1 MDPTFTFIEDINKEL
16 KDVPPDSII
25 SRTIH
30 KDENL
35 KVVLFGFAP
44 GQELSEH
51 TAAVPAVLHIL
62 DGGARLT
69 LGKVTKDAAGGS
81 WSWIPANMPHSIFA
95 DTQVIMLL
103 LLLKN

>member
-16 KDVPPDSII
+16 IDVPPDSII

-62 DGGARLT
+62 DGSARLT
-69 LGKVTKDAAGGS
+69 LGKVTKDATGGS
-81 WSWIPANMPHSIFA
+81 WSWIPSNMPHSVFA